1 MHDYFEI
8 LGVSADARAQD
19 IQRAC
24 RRRAPAVHPDFRQEA
39 DVPVRF
45 RESAPDPDRAEE
57 AIADAAIDFVEIGK
71 VVARMQAAFF
81 STIPPRGR

>member
-1 MHDYFEI
+1 VHDYFEI
-8 LGVSADARAQD
+8 LGVSPDARARD

-39 DVPVRF
+39 DVPARL
-45 RESAPDPDRAEE
+45 RESAPDPDWAQE
-57 AIADAAIDFVEIGK
+57 AVADAAIDFVEIGK

-81 STIPPRGR
+81 ATIPPRGR